1 MTDTEPQEE
10 EIIQDSES
18 EYETESDIGEDEE
31 EFEIGEEGSQMF
43 EGIDDEPFEGEMMD
57 IGGLLGSLFSTED
70 GDTVATALVNISK
83 QLETQNRIMVKI
95 LSQLQ
100 KSA

>member
-1 MTDTEPQEE
+1 MTDAEPQEE

-43 EGIDDEPFEGEMMD
+43 EDEPLEGEMMD

-70 GDTVATALVNISK
+70 GETVATALVNISK

-100 KSA
+100 KGA

>member
-1 MTDTEPQEE
+1 MTDAEPQEE

-43 EGIDDEPFEGEMMD
+43 EDEPFEGEMMD

-70 GDTVATALVNISK
+70 GETVATALVNISK

-100 KSA
+100 KGA